1 MLVCLDILFQNW
13 LILHKIIQFRNLLL
27 KYRLTDLHIVVKLD
41 IFYFKTSENEDSFLR
56 LLLFKIFGL

>member
-27 KYRLTDLHIVVKLD
+27 KYRLTDLHIAVKLD
-41 IFYFKTSENEDSFLR
+41 IFYFKTSEIEDSFLR
-56 LLLFKIFGL
+56 LLLFKILGL